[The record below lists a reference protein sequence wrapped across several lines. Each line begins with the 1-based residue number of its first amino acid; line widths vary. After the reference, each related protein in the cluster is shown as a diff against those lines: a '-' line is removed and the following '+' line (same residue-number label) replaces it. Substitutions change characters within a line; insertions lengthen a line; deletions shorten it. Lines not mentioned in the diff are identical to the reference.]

1 MTVSDNIFHI
11 LEEKNISQKTLAE
24 RTGIPQSTI
33 SDWKHKRVN
42 PGADKILVLS
52 DALGVTPY
60 ELLRESEEDPGGDVV
75 LKQGTEEYFLLECYR
90 NLKAA
95 QKARLLGYL
104 EAIRD
109 GL

>member
-42 PGADKILVLS
+42 PGADKILILS

-75 LKQGTEEYFLLECYR
+75 LKQGTEEYFLLETFR
-90 NLKAA
+90 GLKEL
-95 QKARLLGYL
+95 QRARLLGYL
-104 EAIRD
+104 ESLRGSD
-109 GL
+109 